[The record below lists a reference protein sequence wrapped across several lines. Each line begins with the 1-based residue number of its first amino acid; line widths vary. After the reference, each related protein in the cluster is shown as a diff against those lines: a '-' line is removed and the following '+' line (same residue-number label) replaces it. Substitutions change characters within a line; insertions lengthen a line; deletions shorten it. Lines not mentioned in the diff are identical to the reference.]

1 MDRLLAFIEGFCEEY
16 CIDESHGLTHAKD
29 CMMFAEKI
37 MDAECDAKERTM
49 IQYAAGL
56 HDCVDKKYTPVEE
69 ASRKVQDFLLSEG
82 WSPDMAG
89 ALLRIINTMSYSYL
103 QAKRVDD
110 TIVFPDHGPWQRA
123 YHTVRQADLL
133 CSYRVERCYQYQ
145 KHIVPDMC
153 EDECW
158 KRVEAL
164 FQIRMFRYVTNMWIT
179 SHAAQ
184 ALVPDLIHDA
194 CRILKQRTLSTVHN
208 FVRGT
213 GCRGS

>member
-1 MDRLLAFIEGFCEEY
+1 MERLFAFIEDICEEY
-16 CIDESHGLTHAKD
+16 NIDESHGLIHAKD
-29 CMMFAEKI
+29 CIMFAETI
-37 MDAECDAKERTM
+37 MDADCDAKERNM
-49 IQYAAGL
+49 IRYAAAL

-69 ASRKVQDFLLSEG
+69 ASRKVRDFLLSEG
-82 WSPDMAG
+82 WLPDMAD

-103 QAKRVDD
+103 QAQRVNG
-110 TIVFPDHGPWQRA
+110 TNVFPDHGPWQRV

-145 KHIVPDMC
+145 KHISPTMG

-164 FQIRMFRYVTNMWIT
+164 FQIRMFQYVTNMWIT
-179 SHAAQ
+179 SPAAQ

-194 CRILKQRTLSTVHN
+194 CRRL
-208 FVRGT
+208 RGI
-213 GCRGS
+213 SPPLD